1 MIARQRLL
9 RHESAMRTPRPTSLD
24 FASSVA
30 TVLFWPILALVVW
43 GELRPDVPTVLHGIN
58 DKLLHFG
65 SYFAL
70 GALAGAAIKQRGLL
84 KWAVLGL
91 IAFGALIEIIQA
103 FVGRDP
109 SLLDGINNGAGVIA
123 GILVARF
130 VLAALQW
137 DYVKDTASGP

>member
-1 MIARQRLL
+1 MGTSPRTFLDAARL
-9 RHESAMRTPRPTSLD
+9 A
-24 FASSVA
+24 A
-30 TVLFWPILALVVW
+30 TVLFWPVLALVVW
-43 GELRPDVPTVLHGIN
+43 GELRPDVPTVLQGIN
-58 DKLLHFG
+58 DKFLHFG
-65 SYFAL
+65 AYFVLA
-70 GALAGAAIKQRGLL
+70 ALAGGAIKQRGLL

-137 DYVKDTASGP
+137 DYVKDTPSGP

>member
-1 MIARQRLL
+1 MFPQSFT
-9 RHESAMRTPRPTSLD
+9 ESTISCSTS
-24 FASSVA
+24 VH
-30 TVLFWPILALVVW
+30 IL
-43 GELRPDVPTVLHGIN
+43 P
-58 DKLLHFG
+58 
-65 SYFAL
+65 L

-137 DYVKDTASGP
+137 DYVKDTPSGP